1 MDRLTPVSYEAL
13 DKQSR
18 AAVNLLNLGGIN
30 LGGISQAL
38 YYTSDR

>member
-1 MDRLTPVSYEAL
+1 MERLTPVSCEAL
-13 DKQSR
+13 VSTASR
-18 AAVNLLNLGGIN
+18 VNLLNLGGIN